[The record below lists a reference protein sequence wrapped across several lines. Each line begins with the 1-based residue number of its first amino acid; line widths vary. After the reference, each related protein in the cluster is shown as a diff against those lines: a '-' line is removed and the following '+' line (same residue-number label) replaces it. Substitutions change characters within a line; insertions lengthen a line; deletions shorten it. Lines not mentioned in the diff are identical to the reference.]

1 MAAIG
6 CSVATNSEIQPQNP
20 KLYLSTEIDAG
31 HRSPPSFQSHSHI
44 DEDISD
50 NGATLNKT
58 RDLSSHTNKN
68 FDDSLIKFLQIK
80 SRHASNP
87 FISYLNINSLRG
99 DKMHLLRDF
108 LVNNA
113 FEVICVDETKL
124 TVDFP
129 DSQFY
134 VFGYQYPPYRR
145 DRNCNLNTRGGG
157 KLVYVK
163 NGMITKRLKSYE
175 TPNAETIC
183 IELNISGRRWF
194 IVFAYRPES
203 INRDLFFDE
212 VNICIG
218 KAVKNYDYVILAGD
232 LNVDMDLPK
241 TDIKGLLKDLC
252 DNFDLS
258 NLINAKTCT
267 KQIDGSSLDVFLT
280 NHPLCFQHTS
290 VIETG
295 MSDHHKMIGSFLKST
310 FRRLPPKNISYRDYK
325 NFNTDTFL
333 NELSKLDF
341 DILFENDE
349 NEKYDI
355 LTEKLDS
362 LLNDHAPLKTKVVRG
377 NDQPFVTKE
386 LRSAIMKRSRLRTK
400 YNKWKSR
407 ENYIAY
413 RQAKRKCDKLTV
425 AAKSMYFKKA
435 TEHGVMTNKQFW
447 KVMKPMLTKKGIIS
461 SDVIILEENG
471 KQISD
476 ESELV
481 EIFNDH
487 YVNIV
492 EKTMGNPPV
501 SLGNSSDPGL
511 DRDTVSLIIDK
522 FSDHVA
528 VTKIRENYRINEKF
542 SLPIASQDE
551 INKILKSID
560 TSKST
565 GPDKI
570 PPKIIK
576 LCADIIDK
584 PLTVILNEIVSRC
597 RFPENAKNANV
608 PPIYKKD
615 DRSKKVNY
623 RPVSLLNTFSKVL
636 ERWINDKIEPFVNKI
651 LSKFISAYRKNYS
664 SNHVLLRLIEEW
676 KKQLDN
682 KKFVGAVL
690 MDLSKAFDC
699 VSHDLLIAKMHA
711 YGFDFDT
718 LVFFYSYL
726 KRRRQNVKIN
736 NIFSTFQ
743 ILLSGVPQGSILGPI
758 LFNIFINDL
767 FLWIENCSL
776 HNFADDNTL
785 SAFSNNI
792 SDLISIL
799 ENDSEIAI
807 KWFRDNEMSVN
818 PEKFHGF
825 VINRCGRHNEVFD
838 MNFAGFK
845 ITTEKIV
852 NLLGIDIDN
861 KLNFNNHIGT
871 LCKKSAGQLN
881 AICRMGNHIG
891 TDEKRVLIQSFVQ
904 ANFNYCPLVWFFTSP
919 NSLRKIER
927 IQGRALRI
935 LFNDFDSDIQSLL
948 ARSNDSTFLI
958 KQHKNLAIEI
968 FKTLND
974 LNPEYMKDIFVKNH
988 HTYNLRDNSRHVND
1002 IELQNFKGFTYG
1014 ECSLKVLGPKIWN
1027 ALPTDFKNSSSL
1039 FAFKK
1044 LIKTWAGPVCDC
1056 KMCKSLN
1063 QNKEEI

>member
-1 MAAIG
+1 M
-6 CSVATNSEIQPQNP
+6 SPVTLTNS
-20 KLYLSTEIDAG
+20 LYNVNKDYIDTL
-31 HRSPPSFQSHSHI
+31 PV
-44 DEDISD
+44 SD
-50 NGATLNKT
+50 YATLDNTYNSQT
-58 RDLSSHTNKN
+58 RTFSN
-68 FDDSLIKFLQIK
+68 FDDSFEKFIQIK
-80 SRHASNP
+80 TKLSKNP

-99 DKMHLLRDF
+99 DKMHLLRDL
-108 LVNNA
+108 LVNTA
-113 FEVICVDETKL
+113 FEVICIDETKL
-124 TVDFP
+124 TMDFP
-129 DSQFY
+129 DSQFH

-145 DRNCNLNTRGGG
+145 DRNCSLNTRGGG
-157 KLVYVK
+157 KLVYIK

-183 IELNISGRRWF
+183 LELNVSGRRWF
-194 IVFAYRPES
+194 IMFAYRPES
-203 INRDLFFDE
+203 INRDLFFNE
-212 VNICIG
+212 VNICLG
-218 KAVKNYDYVILAGD
+218 KAVTKYDYVILAGD

-241 TDIKGLLKDLC
+241 SDTKGLLKDLC
-252 DNFDLS
+252 ESFDLS
-258 NLINAKTCT
+258 NLITAKTCT
-267 KQIDGSSLDVFLT
+267 KQNEGSSLDVFLT

-325 NFNTDTFL
+325 NFDSVTFL

-341 DILFENDE
+341 NTLFENDE
-349 NEKYDI
+349 KEKYDI
-355 LTEKLDS
+355 LTEQMNL
-362 LLNDHAPLKTKVVRG
+362 LLNAHAPVKTKVVRG

-386 LRSAIMKRSRLRTK
+386 LRLAIMKRSRLRTK

-413 RQAKRKCDKLTV
+413 RQAKRACDKLTKT
-425 AAKSMYFKKA
+425 AKSLYFKKA
-435 TEHGVMTNKQFW
+435 TEHGIMTNKQFW

-476 ESELV
+476 EAELV

-492 EKTMGNPPV
+492 EKTLGHPPI
-501 SLGNSSDPGL
+501 SLGNPSDPSL
-511 DRDTVSLIIDK
+511 DRETVSLIINR
-522 FSDHVA
+522 FSNHPII
-528 VTKIRENYRINEKF
+528 TKIRQNYHTTEKF
-542 SLPIASQDE
+542 SLPIATNDE

-560 TSKST
+560 ISKSC

-570 PPKIIK
+570 PPKILR
-576 LCADIIDK
+576 LCSDVIDK
-584 PLTVILNEIVSRC
+584 PLTVIVNDTVSKC
-597 RFPENAKNANV
+597 RFPDNAKNANV

-615 DRSKKVNY
+615 DRSNKVNY
-623 RPVSLLNTFSKVL
+623 RPVSLLNTLSKVL
-636 ERWINDKIEPFVNKI
+636 ERWTKEKIEPFVDKI

-676 KKQLDN
+676 KKQLDS

-736 NIFSTFQ
+736 NVFSTFQ

-767 FLWIENCSL
+767 FIWIEKCSL

-799 ENDSEIAI
+799 EKDSEIAI
-807 KWFRDNEMSVN
+807 KWFKDNEMSVN

-825 VINRCGRHNEVFD
+825 VINRCGRYNGVFD
-838 MNFAGFK
+838 MNFSGFK

-871 LCKKSAGQLN
+871 LCKKAAGQLN
-881 AICRMGNHIG
+881 AICRMGNHVG
-891 TDEKRVLIQSFVQ
+891 LNEKRVLIQSFVQ

-919 NSLRKIER
+919 ISLRKIER
-927 IQGRALRI
+927 IQVRSLRI
-935 LFNDFDSDIQSLL
+935 LHNDFDSDVESLL
-948 ARSNDSTFLI
+948 ARGNNNTFLI

-968 FKTLND
+968 FKTLNG
-974 LNPEYMKDIFVKNH
+974 LNPEYMKNIFVKNNQ
-988 HTYNLRDNSRHVND
+988 TYNLRDNSRHAND
-1002 IELQNFKGFTYG
+1002 LELQTFKGFTYG
-1014 ECSLKVLGPKIWN
+1014 VCSLKVLGPKIWN
-1027 ALPTDFKNSSSL
+1027 ALPTSFKNSISL

-1044 LIKTWAGPVCDC
+1044 LIKTWDGPVCDC
-1056 KMCKSLN
+1056 KMCKALSHN
-1063 QNKEEI
+1063 